1 MCKTTFLLS
10 SVSFLFGRLEK
21 VKTEPRSTQEMN
33 NMLNH
38 RVLTRPEIQNNE
50 RNRETHRHEEKK
62 QKALEKHACIQKE
75 SRGIVQTDGDNY
87 ALQIDAQRLALQNDG
102 DRYMLQKDVEQY
114 VLEKDGEKYA
124 LHKEGDKYL
133 LQKDGQKYT
142 VHKDGE
148 KYTLQKD
155 DKEGEKMLQKDGR
168 YPLQREGDKHS
179 QPKETEKPAP
189 PPREGEK
196 YGFQKEGT
204 LERPLTKIN
213 SIKLQPAQAAAIAA
227 AVSSSRQ
234 LQNAQYKLP
243 QVNGERGGD
252 RSPADVS
259 NTLPRRSAMP
269 PQPIEPERT
278 LSRTNS
284 MQQLEHWVRTQRTRT
299 PEDDTRR

>member
-1 MCKTTFLLS
+1 M
-10 SVSFLFGRLEK
+10 
-21 VKTEPRSTQEMN
+21 EPRSTQEMN

-50 RNRETHRHEEKK
+50 RNRETHRHDEKK
-62 QKALEKHACIQKE
+62 QKALEKQVCIQKEKE

-87 ALQIDAQRLALQNDG
+87 ALQIDAQRLALQKDG
-102 DRYMLQKDVEQY
+102 DRYMLQKDVEKY
-114 VLEKDGEKYA
+114 VLQKDGEKYA

-148 KYTLQKD
+148 KYTLQRD
-155 DKEGEKMLQKDGR
+155 DKHVTPKDGEISQKDGR
-168 YPLQREGDKHS
+168 YPLQREGDKHTH
-179 QPKETEKPAP
+179 PKESEKPVP

-196 YGFQKEGT
+196 YGFQMEGT

-234 LQNAQYKLP
+234 LQSAQFKP
-243 QVNGERGGD
+243 AQVNGSGDRGGD
-252 RSPADVS
+252 RSPADVN
-259 NTLPRRSAMP
+259 NTLPQRTAVP
-269 PQPIEPERT
+269 PQPVEPERT

-299 PEDDTRR
+299 PDDDTRR

>member
-1 MCKTTFLLS
+1 M
-10 SVSFLFGRLEK
+10 K
-21 VKTEPRSTQEMN
+21 VEPRNTQEMN

-50 RNRETHRHEEKK
+50 RNRETHRHDDK
-62 QKALEKHACIQKE
+62 QKAQEKQACIQKEKE

-87 ALQIDAQRLALQNDG
+87 ALQIDAQRLALQKDG
-102 DRYMLQKDVEQY
+102 DRYMLQKDVEKY
-114 VLEKDGEKYA
+114 VLQKDGEKYA
-124 LHKEGDKYL
+124 LHKDGDKYL

-148 KYTLQKD
+148 KYTLQRD
-155 DKEGEKMLQKDGR
+155 DKQDGEKIVQEGR
-168 YPLQREGDKHS
+168 YPHQREGDKHG
-179 QPKETEKPAP
+179 QPKEAEKPVP

-234 LQNAQYKLP
+234 NAQYKPP
-243 QVNGERGGD
+243 QVNGSGERGGD

-259 NTLPRRSAMP
+259 NTLPQRTAVP
-269 PQPIEPERT
+269 PQPVEPERT

-299 PEDDTRR
+299 PDDDTRR